1 MNYLKKRLDKKK
13 GRWAE
18 ELPFVLWA
26 DRTTAKTATGQIPT
40 ARYLLQD
47 PQTNNRILTEDLDTI
62 DELRDLAK
70 LRIAAH
76 QQRIAKSYN
85 KNIRIW
91 RFQIGDL
98 VLRKTFQNTKD
109 PANGKLAPK
118 WEGPY
123 LIDSKA
129 RKGPYSLADM
139 EGTLLPRSWNAV
151 HLKAYFLWNK
161 DPERRQGSS
170 ISGSSRY
177 YSFLLLIS
185 IAFYDSQHHYWLK
198 HRRGVSQANAQP

>member
-1 MNYLKKRLDKKK
+1 MITSTPVHPQANGQAESSNKIIVNNLKKSLDKKK

-26 DRTTAKTATGQIPT
+26 DRTTAKTATGQTPYALVFGNEAIIPTEVVIPT

-76 QQRIAKSYN
+76 QQRIANSYN
-85 KNIRIW
+85 KNIRIR

-109 PANGKLAPK
+109 PADGKLAPK

-123 LIDSKA
+123 VINSKA
-129 RKGPYSLADM
+129 GKGAYWLADM
-139 EGTLLPRSWNAV
+139 EGSLLPRAWNAI
-151 HLKAYFLWNK
+151 HLKSYF
-161 DPERRQGSS
+161 
-170 ISGSSRY
+170 I
-177 YSFLLLIS
+177 
-185 IAFYDSQHHYWLK
+185 
-198 HRRGVSQANAQP
+198 

>member
-1 MNYLKKRLDKKK
+1 MNNLKKRLDKKK

-26 DRTTAKTATGQIPT
+26 DRTTAKTATGQTPYALVFGNEAVIPTEVVIPT

-62 DELRDLAK
+62 DELRDLAR

-76 QQRIAKSYN
+76 QQRIANSYN
-85 KNIRIW
+85 KNIRIR

-109 PANGKLAPK
+109 PVDGKL
-118 WEGPY
+118 
-123 LIDSKA
+123 DSKA
-129 RKGPYSLADM
+129 GKGAYWLADM
-139 EGTLLPRSWNAV
+139 EGTLLPRSWNAI
-151 HLKAYFLWNK
+151 HLKAYF
-161 DPERRQGSS
+161 
-170 ISGSSRY
+170 I
-177 YSFLLLIS
+177 
-185 IAFYDSQHHYWLK
+185 
-198 HRRGVSQANAQP
+198 